1 MEVVNETNKIETVEG
16 MGRRNNARDRQHSR
30 LLIAEK

>member
-1 MEVVNETNKIETVEG
+1 MEWSQTGKIETVEG
-16 MGRRNNARDRQHSR
+16 MGHRNIARDRQHSR